1 MDFVTA
7 TLWAMN
13 VLDTNVLVVVKA
25 RTRNI
30 VLDFEVLI
38 LRQCSSR
45 QRLAIV
51 LYYDGL
57 QIGSSGHYV

>member
-13 VLDTNVLVVVKA
+13 VLDTNVLVVVKT
-25 RTRNI
+25 RTGNI
-30 VLDFEVLI
+30 VFDVELI
-38 LRQCSSR
+38 LRQRSNR
-45 QRLAIV
+45 QCLAIV

-57 QIGSSGHYV
+57 QIGSSGHSV